1 MFTRKPDTNDQLLN
15 ETIEIVLNALKGE
28 DPETEKF
35 KQMREQLTE
44 LYKIRNENR
53 SRRVSSDTL
62 ANIGANILGI
72 GVIVGYEQK
81 HIITSKAVGFVRK
94 IF

>member
-1 MFTRKPDTNDQLLN
+1 MFNRLTDTNDQILN
-15 ETIEIVLNALKGE
+15 DVIESALNQLKASE
-28 DPETEKF
+28 PDTESYA
-35 KQMREQLTE
+35 RVRDQLTE

-53 SRRVSSDTL
+53 SRRVSPDTL
-62 ANIGANILGI
+62 ATIAANLFGI

-81 HIITSKAVGFVRK
+81 HIITSKAIGFVRK

>member
-15 ETIEIVLNALKGE
+15 ETIESVLNALKGE

-44 LYKIRNENR
+44 LYAIRNENR
-53 SRRVSSDTL
+53 SRRVSADTL
-62 ANIGANILGI
+62 ANIAANLFGI